1 MEFIQYDTKDWFKTW
16 FDSPYYEI
24 LYKNRNEVEAK
35 LFIDKLIKLLSPN
48 KKSHFL
54 DLCCGKGRH
63 SRYINSLGYKV
74 DGTDLSERNINSL
87 IKYNSDKL
95 NFFQSDMRKLN
106 INNKYEYI
114 FNLFTSFGYFDNIE
128 DDLLVAEKI
137 HNALKINGIV
147 VIDFINMIKA
157 IENIQRSQIKKVDNI
172 SFKITK
178 KIDDNY
184 LYKNIEFCHKK
195 VEYNFTE
202 KVKILKQNDFID
214 IFEQKK
220 LKLIETYGDY
230 ELNQFNNNSE
240 RLILIFKKLIN

>member
-1 MEFIQYDTKDWFKTW
+1 
-16 FDSPYYEI
+16 
-24 LYKNRNEVEAK
+24 
-35 LFIDKLIKLLSPN
+35 
-48 KKSHFL
+48 
-54 DLCCGKGRH
+54 
-63 SRYINSLGYKV
+63 
-74 DGTDLSERNINSL
+74 
-87 IKYNSDKL
+87 
-95 NFFQSDMRKLN
+95 
-106 INNKYEYI
+106 
-114 FNLFTSFGYFDNIE
+114 
-128 DDLLVAEKI
+128 
-137 HNALKINGIV
+137 
-147 VIDFINMIKA
+147 MIKV
-157 IENIQRSQIKKVDNI
+157 IENIQRNEIKKVDNI

-178 KIDDNY
+178 KDDNY